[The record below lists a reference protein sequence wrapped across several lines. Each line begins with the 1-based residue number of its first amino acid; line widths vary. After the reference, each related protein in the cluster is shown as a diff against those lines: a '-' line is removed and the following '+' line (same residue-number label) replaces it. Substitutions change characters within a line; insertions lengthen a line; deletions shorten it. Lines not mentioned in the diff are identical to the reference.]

1 MEQIR
6 KYLALTLIFSFM
18 IQPIWANQ
26 QMNNQ
31 QKNDSTSEDKGSVD
45 TRYIIDPETGQLSM
59 YIRVWGEVN
68 DAGVKIVPSDT
79 DLIALLGFFGG
90 PTNYAR
96 LDNVRI
102 IRYQPKQGEPKVVVA
117 NIEKFLET
125 GDDSTIPQIYPN
137 DTVVLKSSFMKVF
150 REVTPYLTLALQIAQ
165 FAYYIN
171 IVRRN

>member
-1 MEQIR
+1 VKILR
-6 KYLALTLIFSFM
+6 KNFGLFLVLLMT
-18 IQPIWANQ
+18 IQPLWAVQMETAGQSQ
-26 QMNNQ
+26 QPVI
-31 QKNDSTSEDKGSVD
+31 DRGSVD
-45 TRYIIDPETGQLSM
+45 TRYIIDPENGQLSM

-96 LDNVRI
+96 LDQVRI
-102 IRYQPKQGEPKVVVA
+102 IRFQPKPGEPKVVLA
-117 NIEKFLET
+117 NIERFLET
-125 GDDSTIPQIYPN
+125 GNDATVPPIYPN
-137 DTVVLKSSFMKVF
+137 DTIVLRSSFWKVF

-171 IVRRN
+171 IVRAK